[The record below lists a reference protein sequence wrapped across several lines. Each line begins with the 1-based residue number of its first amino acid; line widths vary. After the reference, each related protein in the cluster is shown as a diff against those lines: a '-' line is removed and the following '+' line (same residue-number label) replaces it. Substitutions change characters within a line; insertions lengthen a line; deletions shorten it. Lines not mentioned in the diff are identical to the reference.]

1 MADVLISDLSF
12 SQPLSGDELLP
23 IVQNGTSYKVS
34 VSAVGGTG
42 GDTENINGR
51 CNNIGIGYNYSSIVG
66 GECNDVDGNCS
77 FIGGGK
83 VNLLSADFG
92 FIGGGTGNTVYA
104 PGGFIGGGSGND
116 ICSNTCLDTIG
127 GGNSNT
133 VSSGFKL
140 SFIGGG
146 LGNIMVT
153 CNSCASAD
161 PSFNNR
167 GNVIVGGVSNSMG
180 TPGSPLKGLPPMTK
194 DLCHNTIV
202 GGYFNKIYKFGTITE
217 PLPDEDIESKY
228 SFVGGGLYNRV
239 NGNHTTIVGGTN
251 NKIYSGVK
259 SSFIGGGAWNTVRS
273 VPGTSG
279 SNYSTIVGG
288 FGNTLSGNCSVI
300 LGGNQNTLSA
310 DFGFIGGGA
319 THTINS
325 IGGIIGGGSQNT
337 IEENTFID
345 TIGGGNGNCVGASF
359 KNSFIGGG
367 LGNTM
372 FNQSPDKFCS
382 SFSSYTN
389 SIISGRENNLGGYNF
404 TKTMCSNT
412 IAGGQFN
419 GIGGIC
425 LQTYPNED
433 FTANHNFIGGGKRN
447 AINGHCSGIAA
458 GYQNEIFSNLSGAF
472 IGGGVYNT
480 IRNVDG
486 ASNGHHSSI
495 LGGKCNTISHDESF
509 IAGTGITSVSSNML
523 HANTLYLS
531 AAALP
536 TTDPGIP
543 GVVWRDGTD
552 LKISV

>member
-34 VSAVGGTG
+34 VSSVGST
-42 GDTENINGR
+42 GDTENING
-51 CNNIGIGYNYSSIVG
+51 CDNTIVSGSIVSSIVG
-66 GECNDVDGNCS
+66 G
-77 FIGGGK
+77 
-83 VNLLSADFG
+83 
-92 FIGGGTGNTVYA
+92 
-104 PGGFIGGGSGND
+104 
-116 ICSNTCLDTIG
+116 CSNTLD
-127 GGNSNT
+127 
-133 VSSGFKL
+133 
-140 SFIGGG
+140 
-146 LGNIMVT
+146 
-153 CNSCASAD
+153 
-161 PSFNNR
+161 
-167 GNVIVGGVSNSMG
+167 
-180 TPGSPLKGLPPMTK
+180 
-194 DLCHNTIV
+194 
-202 GGYFNKIYKFGTITE
+202 
-217 PLPDEDIESKY
+217 
-228 SFVGGGLYNRV
+228 
-239 NGNHTTIVGGTN
+239 
-251 NKIYSGVK
+251 
-259 SSFIGGGAWNTVRS
+259 
-273 VPGTSG
+273 
-279 SNYSTIVGG
+279 
-288 FGNTLSGNCSVI
+288 GNCSVI
-300 LGGNQNTLSA
+300 AGGNQNTLSA
-310 DFGFIGGGA
+310 DFGFVGGGA
-319 THTINS
+319 NHTINGT
-325 IGGIIGGGSQNT
+325 GGTIGGGSLNT

-345 TIGGGNGNCVGASF
+345 TIGGGNSNRVGASF

-372 FNQSPDKFCS
+372 TSQSTARFCS

-389 SIISGRENNLGGYNF
+389 SIISGRENTLGGYNF

-419 GIGGIC
+419 GIGGVC

-458 GYQNEIFSNLSGAF
+458 GYHNEIFSNLSGAF

-486 ASNGHHSSI
+486 TSNGHHSSILGGKCNYMTGSCSSIAGGNQNTLSADFGFVGGGTNHIVNGIGGTIGGGSQNTIEENTFIDTIGGGNSNRVGASFKSSFIGGGLGNTMTSDSPDKFCSSFSSYTNSIISGRSNSLGGLNFTKTMCSNTIAGGQYNAIGGVCLNTYPNEDFTANHNFIGGGKQNAINGNYSSIIAGYSNEIFSNLSGAFIGGGVHNTIRNVDGTSNGHHSSI